1 MRAALERRKCAD
13 CPASTTKVYCRHCVR
28 RHAKPAGQGPLAKVR
43 LFSGSPEAD
52 KRRRAVLDAI
62 DLIPLID
69 RDGWV
74 NFLTWCDRAGYEVPE
89 KRQPGGTQ
97 RKRGEARVVTK
108 DAAIRQWE
116 RLKARLRAQGIEVE
130 PRAAEDYG
138 SNVNGADPEKT
149 FAHTS
154 MRFTVDGWDRL
165 RALTKALDDW
175 LCAVQEVA

>member
-1 MRAALERRKCAD
+1 MRSRRAK
-13 CPASTTKVYCRHCVR
+13 PR
-28 RHAKPAGQGPLAKVR
+28 KPAGSGVR
-43 LFSGSPEAD
+43 VPVTLFSGSPEAIT
-52 KRRRAVLDAI
+52 RRRTVLDAI
-62 DLIPLID
+62 DLCALID
-69 RDGWV
+69 REGWIS
-74 NFLTWCDRAGYEVPE
+74 FLAWSDRAGYEVPE

-130 PRAAEDYG
+130 PRAAEEYND
-138 SNVNGADPEKT
+138 GADP